1 MRATVSFVALVLLS
15 LLLCGRSAAQQ
26 PAPGES
32 GAKTQTGIVLCEGTE
47 VFLKLAQDLNSQTA
61 KLGESVEFVLT
72 EPVMVGDVVVADV
85 GAHAIGAVVRSEPPD
100 MSRHP
105 AEMNVRMALLTA
117 GQAKV
122 PLRGEVNSIGGEQAR
137 MKKGTPAKAYVD
149 ADTEIENAKP
159 PTAPDSGSAPSA
171 LGVPSRS
178 CSEDSKGKIRLPNG
192 KSVRLL
198 LTQQVSSKTS
208 RVGDK
213 VKLQVLDDV
222 KVGGLVVIARKAPAS
237 GTIAAVKPAG
247 RAWRTGGIVVQL
259 DSVTLVNQQQQP
271 IEFSNAW
278 RGGPTAA
285 DAIGAWGL
293 AVGETLGLASFLL
306 PLAPLQHGKQA
317 TLQRSTVLQAFT
329 HGEALLD
336 RMSIEA
342 SQPRPPEKRSG
353 PGSVTFYFPRTH
365 EGGIRIGRWRND
377 IWCGTLKLGYLSEER
392 RFTVKLPPGR
402 YWLGWAKKP
411 RTVTPLDVEDGGE
424 YYLRPSLEP
433 WEYARSKSERRWV
446 VVEHDIGEIEAAD
459 TQPAKPKDIPDVA
472 KMNLAQLQAEAPTK
486 R

>member
-1 MRATVSFVALVLLS
+1 MRAAVPFIVVVLLS
-15 LLLCGRSAAQQ
+15 LLLCGGSAAQQ
-26 PAPGES
+26 PAPRES
-32 GAKTQTGIVLCEGTE
+32 GAKTQARIVLCEGTE

-72 EPVMVGDVVVADV
+72 EPVMVGDVIVADV
-85 GAHAIGAVVRSEPPD
+85 GAHAIGAVVRSKPSD
-100 MSRHP
+100 MLRHP
-105 AEMNVRMALLTA
+105 AEMNVRMTLLKA
-117 GQAKV
+117 GRAKV
-122 PLRGEVNSIGGEQAR
+122 PLRGEVSSIGGEQAQI
-137 MKKGTPAKAYVD
+137 KKGTLAKAYVD

-159 PTAPDSGSAPSA
+159 PTAPDSGSASST
-171 LGVPSRS
+171 LGVPSLS
-178 CSEDSKGKIRLPNG
+178 CSEDSRGRIRLPNG

-198 LTQQVSSKTS
+198 LTEQVSSKTS

-222 KVGGLVVIARKAPAS
+222 KVGDLVVIARKAPAS

-271 IEFSNAW
+271 IEFRNAW
-278 RGGPTAA
+278 RGGPTAS
-285 DAIGAWGL
+285 DAIETWAHAFGQ
-293 AVGETLGLASFLL
+293 TLGLASFVL

-317 TLQRSTVLQAFT
+317 TLQRGTVVEAFT

-342 SQPRPPEKRSG
+342 SQPPPSEKRSG
-353 PGSVTFYFPRTH
+353 PGSVAFYFPRTH
-365 EGGIRIGRWRND
+365 QGGIGSSGND
-377 IWCGTLKLGYLSEER
+377 IWCGTLKLGHLSEGR

-402 YWLGWAKKP
+402 YWLGWAKK
-411 RTVTPLDVEDGGE
+411 RGTVTPLDVEDGGE
-424 YYLRPSLEP
+424 HYLRPSLER
-433 WEYARSKSERRWV
+433 ERGDYAWRWV
-446 VVEHDIGEIEAAD
+446 VVEHDVGEMEAAD
-459 TQPAKPKDIPDVA
+459 TRTAKPKDNPDVA
-472 KMNLAQLQAEAPTK
+472 KMNLAQLQAEAPSK